1 MKSIS
6 QFNFITFLFN
16 IMTPQI
22 TVTKATPAPVKED
35 PNDKGWAGN
44 FGTNVGDFVGNGLH
58 FVADL
63 GESVAKGAIKWVGNT
78 FDLAWDIAAGATD
91 FVTNAVSGGHG
102 TKLMKEEGWIDRGNK
117 RFGKMIDDAETI
129 KSNWWEAKA
138 GKGALKLG
146 ELAGEI
152 FLPGAGELIGLL
164 KGIKVGKNALTVIR
178 QTPAAAKEISALAK
192 LGKAVTQPEVD
203 AIIAKYTPQVID
215 KALKAAEGPVGKKL
229 LKMLANSSPAEVEA
243 AVSKYPKLRAIWNTM
258 GKVKDASGKVI
269 AAGAL
274 GAFTKANANR
284 SDDGVSLPPQIDE
297 KELQAMNDEAPD
309 VEETSDEE
317 GYNITQHEDGTA
329 SFVSHQDGSTKTFK
343 SLEEAKADIKK
354 GNPEPSDKKFDATS
368 PEEKKAIATFEELK
382 KANPNL
388 NVTKSISDYMQARK
402 LNPSFE
408 NRARLA
414 KEFGIDNYMGTG
426 AQNIALFKIIQDKE
440 DNTLTM

>member
-1 MKSIS
+1 
-6 QFNFITFLFN
+6 
-16 IMTPQI
+16 
-22 TVTKATPAPVKED
+22 
-35 PNDKGWAGN
+35 
-44 FGTNVGDFVGNGLH
+44 
-58 FVADL
+58 
-63 GESVAKGAIKWVGNT
+63 
-78 FDLAWDIAAGATD
+78 
-91 FVTNAVSGGHG
+91 
-102 TKLMKEEGWIDRGNK
+102 
-117 RFGKMIDDAETI
+117 
-129 KSNWWEAKA
+129 
-138 GKGALKLG
+138 
-146 ELAGEI
+146 
-152 FLPGAGELIGLL
+152 
-164 KGIKVGKNALTVIR
+164 
-178 QTPAAAKEISALAK
+178 
-192 LGKAVTQPEVD
+192 
-203 AIIAKYTPQVID
+203 
-215 KALKAAEGPVGKKL
+215 
-229 LKMLANSSPAEVEA
+229 MLANSSPAEVEA